1 MLIPLALGASVILLR
16 SFEHENV
23 KKMLEGFNTATF
35 IGKYWQVIV
44 NVRWIIT
51 NAVMVSLREWYFFQ
65 MQILLIFSILAQCL
79 MIWGHPLQSHFD
91 NYFSLVLEFGVSC
104 YLYLLLSLSDFQG
117 VNPALRDLQSW
128 VLAILTILV
137 VGTNT
142 LILLLKKASSTFLFV
157 KRLIVKKRL

>member
-1 MLIPLALGASVILLR
+1 
-16 SFEHENV
+16 
-23 KKMLEGFNTATF
+23 MLEGFNSATV

-65 MQILLIFSILAQCL
+65 VQILLIFSILAQCL
-79 MIWGHPLQSHFD
+79 MICGHPLQSHFD
-91 NYFSLVLEFGVSC
+91 NYFSLALEFGVSC

-117 VNPALRDLQSW
+117 FNPALRDLQGW
-128 VLAILTILV
+128 ALAILTILV

-142 LILLLKKASSTFLFV
+142 LILLLKKASSTFFFV
-157 KRLIVKKRL
+157 KRLILKKRLK